1 MPGTKK
7 PDDAL
12 AAEASSGQ
20 LVPSFAQ
27 QDSKGARLLT
37 GYLSQSRTGKA
48 LMPDFQLMFPTLLA
62 RASKLISWAGS
73 LSGHVLTPS
82 YFAKLVFVF
91 LVLFTSC
98 QVIK

>member
-12 AAEASSGQ
+12 AAEARSGQ

-27 QDSKGARLLT
+27 QVSKGARLVT
-37 GYLSQSRTGKA
+37 GYLSQSRTGKE
-48 LMPDFQLMFPTLLA
+48 LMPGFQLTFLTPLA
-62 RASKLISWAGS
+62 RASKPISRADS

-82 YFAKLVFVF
+82 YFAKPAFVF
-91 LVLFTSC
+91 LVPFTSC